1 LLYTPKHQQTFTDP
15 HGLISSNLRSVITS
29 THLQGRSMQPL
40 QGKFALITG
49 AGRGIGAETAAKLT
63 AAGARVLVNDL
74 DEDAAQETA
83 QQLYG
88 AVAIAGDLTVPSVAD
103 DLIDAAI
110 EQFGGLDIVV
120 NNAGYIWHSAIHNMT
135 DEQWDAM
142 IDIHASA
149 QFRVLRAYGRW
160 LRDNANRDSHVRKVV
175 NISSTMGIY
184 GGATQLAY
192 SAGKAA
198 VVGITKSLAKE
209 WGRFNVGVNAVAFG
223 AIDTRLTSPY
233 EKEPNISMVK
243 GQPRKVGLSH
253 EQIAGAKQAS
263 PFNRMGTTED
273 AANAIYLMC
282 LPESDWI
289 TGQVLMATG
298 GAQS

>member
-1 LLYTPKHQQTFTDP
+1 
-15 HGLISSNLRSVITS
+15 
-29 THLQGRSMQPL
+29 MQPL